1 MSIFTILAWI
11 IITIISFLLFPFMT
25 IGVIFIGANMPI
37 LGTIFLVLGVIHGVY
52 RLVIILEN

>member
-25 IGVIFIGANMPI
+25 IGVIFLGAGMNI
-37 LGTIFLVLGVIHGVY
+37 LAIIFLVLGMAHGVY
-52 RLVIILEN
+52 KLVIILEN